1 MPLGF
6 AAAAVRLNGI
16 ASGGGLLSAST
27 TSYDEGITGL
37 MRVGPAPG
45 ISRLVRASLGE
56 VACRVDAVSLPVRW
70 EAAGPGGRLF
80 PALDADIQLRP
91 AGGVTVLRLDGVYRP
106 PLGKTGAAIDQAVL
120 HAVATATIHR
130 FLARIAD
137 LLSRPD
143 PSQGSGDQPR
153 TVRGAARPGAPGGC

>member
-1 MPLGF
+1 MFLSQERVVALGF
-6 AAAAVRLNGI
+6 AAAVVRLTGI
-16 ASGGGLLSAST
+16 AGGDGLLSASG
-27 TSYDEGITGL
+27 TSYNEGITGL

-45 ISRLVRASLGE
+45 ISRLVRAELGE
-56 VACRVDAVSLPVRW
+56 VACRGDAASLPVRW

-137 LLSRPD
+137 LLTRRD
-143 PSQGSGDQPR
+143 PSGGSGEQP
-153 TVRGAARPGAPGGC
+153 